1 MPKHR
6 SGGRAKGQKNKERH
20 ALPLDEAEKL
30 LAARAAQ
37 TVTDTATIFGTT
49 PGVIRS
55 DIAAGR
61 LPAIEIGE
69 KIKLVPSVVI
79 RRRLHGDAA

>member
-1 MPKHR
+1 MPKFR
-6 SGGRAKGQKNKERH
+6 CGGRAKGTKNKER
-20 ALPLDEAEKL
+20 APLPLDEIEKM

-61 LPAIEIGE
+61 LPAIGLGE

-79 RRRLHGDAA
+79 RQRLRGAA